1 MERMRKR
8 WRLPIGERPED
19 GFNDQEAVPIGASMT
34 RRTRRRSPGG
44 RRRRRGSRTTR
55 GTAHGSA
62 VARGGGDGPLPSARG
77 GTGPSDHAATAP
89 RGTSSK
95 TTTLSGERCHKPA
108 RRRDAIGR
116 DFGTGRRLSHRPSR
130 RRSAAAWLDGWE
142 GYGVGGEKK
151 RRKRNS

>member
-95 TTTLSGERCHKPA
+95 TTTLSGERCRKPA
-108 RRRDAIGR
+108 RRRDAIAR

-130 RRSAAAWLDGWE
+130 RRLARW
-142 GYGVGGEKK
+142 VGGLRGWGREEEEEAEQLI
-151 RRKRNS
+151 R